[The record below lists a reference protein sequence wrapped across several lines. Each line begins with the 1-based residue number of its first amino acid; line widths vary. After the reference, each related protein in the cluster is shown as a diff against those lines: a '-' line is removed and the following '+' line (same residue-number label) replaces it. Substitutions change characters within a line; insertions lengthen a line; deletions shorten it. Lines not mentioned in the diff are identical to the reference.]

1 MVLSLSAHGRPGPAR
16 MPPGCRPDAAR
27 MPEVAQ
33 SRPGAGLQ
41 PFFGIDRMVWVSRSI
56 GFAFP
61 DFVHTVDKIGNKS

>member
-1 MVLSLSAHGRPGPAR
+1 MVLSRSAHGRPGAAR
-16 MPPGCRPDAAR
+16 RGPDAAR

-33 SRPGAGLQ
+33 SRPGAGL
-41 PFFGIDRMVWVSRSI
+41 PPVFGIDRMVWVSRSI